1 LEEALMRKQSA
12 MMAVVV
18 LISCGVASAQEPGAP
33 SLPETTGQGTSFEDR
48 WSAQRA
54 TPDHAPLATPSE
66 PTGQTPSMSKKMGP
80 EMESVGDQRASPDDQ

>member
-1 LEEALMRKQSA
+1 MLMRKQSA
-12 MMAVVV
+12 MMAVAV
-18 LISCGVASAQEPGAP
+18 LMISCGVASAQKQGATP
-33 SLPETTGQGTSFEDR
+33 LPETAGQGTSFEDR

-54 TPDHAPLATPSE
+54 TPHRAPLATPSE